1 MVDELTDAPQPR
13 MVLCKLGRPIPRGE
27 VIRGVRA
34 SIVHC
39 PFADH
44 SHRFKLADQIPNL
57 GMAELNESNPYKPT
71 NQATAESHPP
81 HKVLPKL
88 RRGISTLAAIVW
100 NLPFIVL
107 AYLRFRGEI
116 DEKTMDWLLP
126 TWALILPI
134 GALLVAHSAF
144 VQRLL
149 LVPGSDVQ
157 NNRVRLWA
165 FAGFWTLLLTFW
177 YTSLLFKSEN
187 TLEKLRNGKT
197 LHEQSIAPKSR
208 IGRH

>member
-1 MVDELTDAPQPR
+1 MD
-13 MVLCKLGRPIPRGE
+13 
-27 VIRGVRA
+27 
-34 SIVHC
+34 
-39 PFADH
+39 
-44 SHRFKLADQIPNL
+44 
-57 GMAELNESNPYKPT
+57 ELNESNPYKPT
-71 NQATAESHPP
+71 TLPTAESKHP

-107 AYLRFRGEI
+107 VYLRFRGDI

-126 TWALILPI
+126 TWALILPV

-157 NNRVRLWA
+157 NNRVGLWA
-165 FAGFWTLLLTFW
+165 FAGFWTVLLTFW
-177 YTSLLFKSEN
+177 YTSLLFKPEN
-187 TLEKLRNGKT
+187 PLERLRIRRT